1 MNKSKKLYI
10 YATVMIVSFLFA
22 VIACIT
28 IVLKNI
34 VSFNSYESSSI
45 YEIETTC
52 TTSETLSTTYSTST
66 NTLTTSTYTQTS
78 STTTETSKMIT
89 SKYTPNETTTVTTL
103 TDSDQVIAIT
113 NYQIVVIPDETT
125 VKSTKAI
132 TSTTTTKIETTTYV
146 TTTTTQVVIGNE
158 DVRSSANFVKTFT
171 RGTYYPGW
179 EAYGSTQVYGGSGRL
194 LMDCSIKD
202 DEIKG
207 SVACKYI
214 QEKYGYNYNGVRTI
228 VYLDIPEMP
237 ELSGFYFLD
246 DCCGRYD
253 TIDFYFTYKANCPFM
268 NQGVLKTITCY
279 IVPNRS
285 VS

>member
-10 YATVMIVSFLFA
+10 YATIMIVSFLFA

-52 TTSETLSTTYSTST
+52 TTYETLTTTYSTST
-66 NTLTTSTYTQTS
+66 NTLTTSAQTS
-78 STTTETSKMIT
+78 STTVETSQTIT
-89 SKYTPNETTTVTTL
+89 SKHTSNETTTSTAL
-103 TDSDQVIAIT
+103 TDKDQIIAIT
-113 NYQIVVIPDETT
+113 NYQIIVIPDETT

-132 TSTTTTKIETTTYV
+132 TSTTTTKIETTTCV
-146 TTTTTQVVIGNE
+146 TTTTQVVIGNE

-179 EAYGSTQVYGGSGRL
+179 EAYGSKQVYGGSGRL

-214 QEKYGYNYNGVRTI
+214 QERYGYNYSGARTI
-228 VYLDIPEMP
+228 VYLDIPEMS
-237 ELSGFYFLD
+237 ELSGFYYVD
-246 DCCGRYD
+246 DSCLRND
-253 TIDFYFTYKANCPFM
+253 TIDFYFTYEANCPFM

-279 IVPNRS
+279 IVPNGGNY
-285 VS
+285 

>member
-1 MNKSKKLYI
+1 
-10 YATVMIVSFLFA
+10 MIVSFLFA
-22 VIACIT
+22 VIAFIT
-28 IVLKNI
+28 ITLKNI
-34 VSFNSYESSSI
+34 VSFNSYESSSV

-52 TTSETLSTTYSTST
+52 TTPETLTTTCSTST
-66 NTLTTSTYTQTS
+66 NTITTSTYTQTS
-78 STTTETSKMIT
+78 STAAETSQTIISKQT
-89 SKYTPNETTTVTTL
+89 SSETTTVTTL
-103 TDSDQVIAIT
+103 TDKDQIIAIT

-132 TSTTTTKIETTTYV
+132 TSMTTAKTETTV
-146 TTTTTQVVIGNE
+146 CATTTTQVVIGNE

-179 EAYGSTQVYGGSGRL
+179 EGYGSTQVYGGSGRL

-214 QEKYGYNYNGVRTI
+214 QEKYGYNYNGARTI
-228 VYLDIPEMP
+228 VYLDIPEMSD
-237 ELSGFYFLD
+237 LSGFYFVD

-279 IVPNRS
+279 IVPNGGND
-285 VS
+285 

>member
-22 VIACIT
+22 VIAFTT

-34 VSFNSYESSSI
+34 VSFNSYESSSV

-52 TTSETLSTTYSTST
+52 ITSETLLTTCSTST
-66 NTLTTSTYTQTS
+66 NTSTTFTNTQTS
-78 STTTETSKMIT
+78 LTTTETSQTVT
-89 SKYTPNETTTVTTL
+89 SEQTSSETTTATTL
-103 TDSDQVIAIT
+103 ADNDQIIAIT

-125 VKSTKAI
+125 VL
-132 TSTTTTKIETTTYV
+132 
-146 TTTTTQVVIGNE
+146 TTTTTTAQINVTTTVITYGNE

-171 RGTYYPGW
+171 RGTYYPGC

-214 QEKYGYNYNGVRTI
+214 QEKYGYDYNGARTI

-237 ELSGFYFLD
+237 ELSGFYFVD
-246 DCCGRYD
+246 DSCLRDD

-279 IVPNRS
+279 IVPNGGNN
-285 VS
+285 

>member
-1 MNKSKKLYI
+1 MNKSKKMYI

-22 VIACIT
+22 AIAFTT

-45 YEIETTC
+45 YEVETIC

-78 STTTETSKMIT
+78 STATETSQTIT
-89 SKYTPNETTTVTTL
+89 SRNTTSETTTVTTL
-103 TDSDQVIAIT
+103 TDKDQIIAIT
-113 NYQIVVIPDETT
+113 NYQIVVIPDET
-125 VKSTKAI
+125 I
-132 TSTTTTKIETTTYV
+132 TATTTQISETTTAI
-146 TTTTTQVVIGNE
+146 TCGNE

-171 RGTYYPGW
+171 RGTYYSGW

-214 QEKYGYNYNGVRTI
+214 QERYGYDYSGARTI
-228 VYLDIPEMP
+228 VYLDIPELSDM
-237 ELSGFYFLD
+237 SGFYFVD
-246 DCCGRYD
+246 DSCLRDD

-268 NQGVLKTITCY
+268 TQGVLTKISCY
-279 IVPNRS
+279 IVPNGS
-285 VS
+285 VR

>member
-10 YATVMIVSFLFA
+10 YATIMIVSFLFA
-22 VIACIT
+22 VIAFTTIT
-28 IVLKNI
+28 LKNI
-34 VSFNSYESSSI
+34 VSFNSYESSSV
-45 YEIETTC
+45 YEIETITTC
-52 TTSETLSTTYSTST
+52 TTSETLSTSYSTST
-66 NTLTTSTYTQTS
+66 NTSTTFTNTQTS
-78 STTTETSKMIT
+78 LTTTETSQTIT
-89 SKYTPNETTTVTTL
+89 SEQTSSETTTATTL
-103 TDSDQVIAIT
+103 ADNDQIIAIT
-113 NYQIVVIPDETT
+113 NYKIVVIPDETT
-125 VKSTKAI
+125 VL
-132 TSTTTTKIETTTYV
+132 
-146 TTTTTQVVIGNE
+146 TTTTTTAQINVTTTVVTYGNE

-214 QEKYGYNYNGVRTI
+214 QEKYGYNYNGARTI
-228 VYLDIPEMP
+228 VYLDIPEMT
-237 ELSGFYFLD
+237 ELSGFYFVD
-246 DCCGRYD
+246 DSCLRYD

-268 NQGVLKTITCY
+268 NQGVLTKISCY
-279 IVPNRS
+279 IVPNGS

>member
-1 MNKSKKLYI
+1 
-10 YATVMIVSFLFA
+10 MIVSFLFA
-22 VIACIT
+22 VIAFTTIT
-28 IVLKNI
+28 LKNI

-45 YEIETTC
+45 YEIETIC

-66 NTLTTSTYTQTS
+66 NTVTTSTYTQTS
-78 STTTETSKMIT
+78 STATETSQTIT
-89 SKYTPNETTTVTTL
+89 SEYSSSETTTVTTL
-103 TDSDQVIAIT
+103 TDNDQIIAIT

-125 VKSTKAI
+125 VLTTI
-132 TSTTTTKIETTTYV
+132 TTVAQTNETTTVV
-146 TTTTTQVVIGNE
+146 TYGNE

-214 QEKYGYNYNGVRTI
+214 QEKYGYNYNGARTI
-228 VYLDIPEMP
+228 VYLDIPEMT
-237 ELSGFYFLD
+237 ELSGFYFVD
-246 DCCGRYD
+246 DSCLRYD
-253 TIDFYFTYKANCPFM
+253 TIDFYFTYEANCPFK
-268 NQGVLKTITCY
+268 NQGVLTKISCY
-279 IVPNRS
+279 VVPYGGNC
-285 VS
+285 

>member
-1 MNKSKKLYI
+1 
-10 YATVMIVSFLFA
+10 MIVSFLFA
-22 VIACIT
+22 VIAFTT

-45 YEIETTC
+45 YKIETITTC
-52 TTSETLSTTYSTST
+52 ITSETLSTTCSTST
-66 NTLTTSTYTQTS
+66 NTVTTSTYTQTS
-78 STTTETSKMIT
+78 STVTETSQTITSEQTSSETTTET
-89 SKYTPNETTTVTTL
+89 TL
-103 TDSDQVIAIT
+103 ADNDQIIAIT

-125 VKSTKAI
+125 VL
-132 TSTTTTKIETTTYV
+132 
-146 TTTTTQVVIGNE
+146 TTTTTTAQINVTTTVVTYGNE

-207 SVACKYI
+207 SVACKYVY
-214 QEKYGYNYNGVRTI
+214 EKYGYNYNGARTI
-228 VYLDIPEMP
+228 VYLDIPEMSD
-237 ELSGFYFLD
+237 LSGFYFVD

-253 TIDFYFTYKANCPFM
+253 TIDFYFTYEANCPFR
-268 NQGVLKTITCY
+268 NQGVLKTVTCY
-279 IVPNRS
+279 IVPNGG

>member
-1 MNKSKKLYI
+1 
-10 YATVMIVSFLFA
+10 MIVSFLFA
-22 VIACIT
+22 VIAFTTIT
-28 IVLKNI
+28 LKNI
-34 VSFNSYESSSI
+34 VSFNSYESSSV

-52 TTSETLSTTYSTST
+52 ITSETLLTSYSTST
-66 NTLTTSTYTQTS
+66 DTLTTSAQTS
-78 STTTETSKMIT
+78 SNAIETSQTIT
-89 SKYTPNETTTVTTL
+89 SKHTSNETTTSTTL
-103 TDSDQVIAIT
+103 TDKDQIIAIT

-132 TSTTTTKIETTTYV
+132 TSTTTPKIEATAHV
-146 TTTTTQVVIGNE
+146 TTTTQVVIGNE

-171 RGTYYPGW
+171 RGTYYPSW
-179 EAYGSTQVYGGSGRL
+179 EGYGSTQVYGGSGRL

-214 QEKYGYNYNGVRTI
+214 QERYGYNYSGARTI
-228 VYLDIPEMP
+228 VYLDIPEMS
-237 ELSGFYFLD
+237 ELSGFYYVD
-246 DCCGRYD
+246 DSCLRDD

-268 NQGVLKTITCY
+268 NQGVLKTVTCY
-279 IVPNRS
+279 IVPNGS

>member
-10 YATVMIVSFLFA
+10 YATIMIVSLLFA
-22 VIACIT
+22 VIAFTTIT
-28 IVLKNI
+28 LKNI

-45 YEIETTC
+45 YEIETITTC
-52 TTSETLSTTYSTST
+52 TTSETLTTTCSTST
-66 NTLTTSTYTQTS
+66 NTLTTSTHTQTS
-78 STTTETSKMIT
+78 STALETSQTST
-89 SKYTPNETTTVTTL
+89 SKHTSSETTTTTTL
-103 TDSDQVIAIT
+103 ASNDQIIAIT

-125 VKSTKAI
+125 VL
-132 TSTTTTKIETTTYV
+132 
-146 TTTTTQVVIGNE
+146 TTTTTATQISEATTVVTYGNE

-214 QEKYGYNYNGVRTI
+214 QEKYGYNYNGARTI
-228 VYLDIPEMP
+228 VYLDIPEMS
-237 ELSGFYFLD
+237 ELSGFYFVD
-246 DCCGRYD
+246 DSCLRDD

-268 NQGVLKTITCY
+268 NQGVLTKISCY
-279 IVPNRS
+279 IVPNGS
-285 VS
+285 VN

>member
-1 MNKSKKLYI
+1 
-10 YATVMIVSFLFA
+10 MIVSFLFA
-22 VIACIT
+22 VIAFIT
-28 IVLKNI
+28 ITLKNI

-52 TTSETLSTTYSTST
+52 TTSETLTTLYSTLT
-66 NTLTTSTYTQTS
+66 NILTTSAQTS
-78 STTTETSKMIT
+78 STVIGTSQMIT
-89 SKYTPNETTTVTTL
+89 SKHTSSETTTVTTL
-103 TDSDQVIAIT
+103 TSNDQIIAIT
-113 NYQIVVIPDETT
+113 NYQIVVIPNETTVLTTTTT
-125 VKSTKAI
+125 VKSVN
-132 TSTTTTKIETTTYV
+132 ETTTAV
-146 TTTTTQVVIGNE
+146 TYGSE

-179 EAYGSTQVYGGSGRL
+179 EAYGSTQVCGGSGRL

-214 QEKYGYNYNGVRTI
+214 QERYGYNYSGARTI
-228 VYLDIPEMP
+228 VYLDIPEVPDM
-237 ELSGFYFLD
+237 SGFYFVD
-246 DCCGRYD
+246 DSCLRND

-279 IVPNRS
+279 IVPNGGNG
-285 VS
+285 

>member
-1 MNKSKKLYI
+1 
-10 YATVMIVSFLFA
+10 MIVSFLFA
-22 VIACIT
+22 VIAFTT

-34 VSFNSYESSSI
+34 VSFNSYESSSV
-45 YEIETTC
+45 YEIETITTC
-52 TTSETLSTTYSTST
+52 TTSETLLTSYSTST

-78 STTTETSKMIT
+78 STATETSKVHT
-89 SKYTPNETTTVTTL
+89 SSETATVTTL
-103 TDSDQVIAIT
+103 TDKDQIIAIT

-125 VKSTKAI
+125 VKSTKEIA
-132 TSTTTTKIETTTYV
+132 SMTTAKTETTV
-146 TTTTTQVVIGNE
+146 CATTTTQVVIGNE

-179 EAYGSTQVYGGSGRL
+179 EGYGSTQVYGGSGRL

-214 QEKYGYNYNGVRTI
+214 QEKYGYNYNGARTI
-228 VYLDIPEMP
+228 VYLDIPEVPNM
-237 ELSGFYFLD
+237 SGFYSVD
-246 DCCGRYD
+246 DSCLRDD

-279 IVPNRS
+279 IVPNGS
-285 VS
+285 VN

>member
-1 MNKSKKLYI
+1 
-10 YATVMIVSFLFA
+10 MIVSFLFA
-22 VIACIT
+22 VIAFTTIT
-28 IVLKNI
+28 LKNI
-34 VSFNSYESSSI
+34 VSFNSYESSSV

-66 NTLTTSTYTQTS
+66 NTLTTSEQTS
-78 STTTETSKMIT
+78 STTLETSQTIASKHT
-89 SKYTPNETTTVTTL
+89 SNETTTVTTL
-103 TDSDQVIAIT
+103 TDNDQIIAIT

-125 VKSTKAI
+125 VL
-132 TSTTTTKIETTTYV
+132 
-146 TTTTTQVVIGNE
+146 TTTTTVKSVNETTTAVTYGNE

-179 EAYGSTQVYGGSGRL
+179 EGYGSTQVYGGSGRL

-214 QEKYGYNYNGVRTI
+214 QEKYGYNYSGARTI
-228 VYLDIPEMP
+228 VYLDIPEVPDM
-237 ELSGFYFLD
+237 SGFYFLD
-246 DCCGRYD
+246 DSCLRDD

-279 IVPNRS
+279 IVPSGGND
-285 VS
+285 

>member
-1 MNKSKKLYI
+1 M
-10 YATVMIVSFLFA
+10 VVSFLFA
-22 VIACIT
+22 VIAFTTIT
-28 IVLKNI
+28 LKNI

-52 TTSETLSTTYSTST
+52 TTSETLLTTCSTST

-78 STTTETSKMIT
+78 STATETSQTTT
-89 SKYTPNETTTVTTL
+89 SKYTSSETTTTTTL
-103 TDSDQVIAIT
+103 TDKDQIIAIT

-132 TSTTTTKIETTTYV
+132 TSTTTTKIETTAYV
-146 TTTTTQVVIGNE
+146 TTTTQIVIGNE

-207 SVACKYI
+207 SIACKYVY
-214 QEKYGYNYNGVRTI
+214 EKYGYNYNGARTI

-268 NQGVLKTITCY
+268 NQGVLTNISCY
-279 IVPNRS
+279 IVPNGGNN
-285 VS
+285 

>member
-10 YATVMIVSFLFA
+10 YATIMIVSFLFA
-22 VIACIT
+22 VIAFIT
-28 IVLKNI
+28 ITLKNI
-34 VSFNSYESSSI
+34 VSFNSCESSSI
-45 YEIETTC
+45 YEIETITTC

-66 NTLTTSTYTQTS
+66 NTLTTSVQTS
-78 STTTETSKMIT
+78 STVVETSKTHT
-89 SKYTPNETTTVTTL
+89 SSETTTVTTL
-103 TDSDQVIAIT
+103 TDKDQIIAIT
-113 NYQIVVIPDETT
+113 NYQIIVIPDETT
-125 VKSTKAI
+125 VNTKAI
-132 TSTTTTKIETTTYV
+132 TSTTTTKIETTACA
-146 TTTTTQVVIGNE
+146 TTTTQVVIGNE

-194 LMDCSIKD
+194 LMDCSIKN

-214 QEKYGYNYNGVRTI
+214 QERYGYNYNGARTI
-228 VYLDIPEMP
+228 VYLDIPEMS
-237 ELSGFYFLD
+237 ELSGFYYVD
-246 DCCGRYD
+246 DSCLRND

-268 NQGVLKTITCY
+268 NQGVLKTVTCY
-279 IVPNRS
+279 IVPNGS

>member
-10 YATVMIVSFLFA
+10 YATIMIVSFLFA
-22 VIACIT
+22 VIAFIT
-28 IVLKNI
+28 ITLKNI
-34 VSFNSYESSSI
+34 VSFNSYESSSV
-45 YEIETTC
+45 YEIETITTC
-52 TTSETLSTTYSTST
+52 TTSETLLTSYSTST
-66 NTLTTSTYTQTS
+66 DTLTTSAQTS
-78 STTTETSKMIT
+78 STVVETSQMIT
-89 SKYTPNETTTVTTL
+89 SKHTSSETTTVTTL
-103 TDSDQVIAIT
+103 TDKDQIIAIT

-132 TSTTTTKIETTTYV
+132 TSMTTAKTETTV
-146 TTTTTQVVIGNE
+146 CATTTTQVVIGNE

-179 EAYGSTQVYGGSGRL
+179 EGYGSTQVYGGSGRL

-214 QEKYGYNYNGVRTI
+214 QERYGYNYSGARTI
-228 VYLDIPEMP
+228 VYLDIPEVSDM
-237 ELSGFYFLD
+237 SGFYFLD
-246 DCCGRYD
+246 DSCLRDD

-279 IVPNRS
+279 IVPNGGND
-285 VS
+285 

>member
-22 VIACIT
+22 VIAFTT

-52 TTSETLSTTYSTST
+52 ITSETLLTTCSTST
-66 NTLTTSTYTQTS
+66 NISTTSTYTQTS
-78 STTTETSKMIT
+78 STTTETSQTIT
-89 SKYTPNETTTVTTL
+89 SEYSSSETTTVTTL
-103 TDSDQVIAIT
+103 TDNDQIIAIT

-125 VKSTKAI
+125 VLTTI
-132 TSTTTTKIETTTYV
+132 TTVAQTNETTTVV
-146 TTTTTQVVIGNE
+146 TYGNE

-214 QEKYGYNYNGVRTI
+214 QEKYGYNYNGARTI
-228 VYLDIPEMP
+228 VYLDIPEMT
-237 ELSGFYFLD
+237 ELSGFYFVD
-246 DCCGRYD
+246 DSCLRYD
-253 TIDFYFTYKANCPFM
+253 TIDFYFTYEANCPFK
-268 NQGVLKTITCY
+268 NQGVLTKISCY
-279 IVPNRS
+279 VVPYGGNC
-285 VS
+285 